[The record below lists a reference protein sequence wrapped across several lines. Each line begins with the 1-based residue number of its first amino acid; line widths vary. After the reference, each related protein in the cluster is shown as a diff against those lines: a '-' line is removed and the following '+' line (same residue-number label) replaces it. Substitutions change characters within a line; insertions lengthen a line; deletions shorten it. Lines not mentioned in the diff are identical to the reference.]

1 MSILESLTLSE
12 VSKRGDS
19 TLPHL
24 LLRRKMVAAID
35 EQIGGATAEAA
46 GQHFSKTVAKTVKN
60 EETGAKER
68 RTVQRSLR
76 RWWWIGTDGLMLELK
91 FGNRAIKVGG
101 KSSIVVGDPCN
112 LVLVLQK
119 VREAV
124 VAGELDPALK
134 TASDGRKRVKKDGK
148 PVGTTGKP
156 PAAKSAK

>member
-1 MSILESLTLSE
+1 MSILESLTLSDT
-12 VSKRGDS
+12 SKRGDS

-46 GQHFSKTVAKTVKN
+46 GQHFSKTVEKTVKN
-60 EETGAKER
+60 EETGERER

-76 RWWWIGTDGLMLELK
+76 RWWWTGTDGLMLELK
-91 FGNRAIKVGG
+91 FGNRPLKVGG
-101 KSSIVVGDPCN
+101 KSSIVVGDTSN

-124 VAGELDPALK
+124 VAGELDAALK

-148 PVGTTGKP
+148 PVGTAKP
-156 PAAKSAK
+156 PTAKSAK